1 MTQSVVR
8 EAGGWQPSRPR
19 VHGLGDNENL
29 TRETTKYMVGTLEWT
44 GLIFQSIV
52 LMVSGIFDPYVSGG
66 REVMFFLAV
75 AHLLLIPLY
84 YRGFG
89 PFTRGGWWAILSI
102 AECLSLNTVQLA
114 LSEPRSYGDHISCV
128 PGCNYSA
135 TAWLFIA
142 FYPWLPPMLT
152 RLRTPFE
159 LAMLGTYY
167 VYFLAMSRV
176 NNGSLTFLNVKTAGV
191 SVLWLLIAYIF
202 GKAIGKMCLAAAHK
216 QLEVQQ
222 HNYAEFF
229 DFLHSHVKS
238 SIAAIRLDLSDPL
251 RAGEKLN
258 ELEDTISGYRM
269 ELLLAQE
276 QVPLAALFSDRI
288 RTFTGVLDITATPRL
303 GAVTVTRPIGV
314 LVARALGDLL
324 KNAAKYGATAV
335 KIGCGISLGI
345 VRLEITDDGPGF
357 PSEVLDDP
365 SRSLNRLRDAARRLG
380 GDLTMH
386 TPASGSGASLTLT
399 APLHGPESIK

>member
-1 MTQSVVR
+1 MAQSAIR
-8 EAGGWQPSRPR
+8 GAGGRPAR
-19 VHGLGDNENL
+19 PQVRGLTNDENL

-44 GLIFQSIV
+44 GLLFQAIV

-66 REVMFFLAV
+66 RAIMLCLAV
-75 AHLLLIPLY
+75 AHLFLIPLY

-89 PFTRGGWWAILSI
+89 PFTRGGWWAILCI
-102 AECLSLNTVQLA
+102 AQCLSVNTLQAA
-114 LSEPRSYGDHISCV
+114 LSRPRSYGDHLTCV

-135 TAWLFIA
+135 AAWVFMA
-142 FYPWLPPMLT
+142 FYPWLPPALI
-152 RLRTPFE
+152 RLRGPFE
-159 LAMLGTYY
+159 WTLLSAYY
-167 VYFLAMSRV
+167 GYFLAMSWV

-191 SVLWLLIAYIF
+191 SFLWLLTGYIF
-202 GKAIGKMCLAAAHK
+202 GKAIGKMCLAAARK

-222 HNYAEFF
+222 RNYAEFF

-238 SIAAIRLDLSDPL
+238 SIAAIRLDLQDPL

-258 ELEDTISGYRM
+258 ELEDAISGYRM
-269 ELLLAQE
+269 ELLLAHE

-288 RTFTGVLDITATPRL
+288 RTFTGVLDIAATPRL
-303 GAVTVTRPIGV
+303 GAVTVSRPIGV

-335 KIGCGISLGI
+335 LIGCDLSQGK
-345 VRLEITDDGPGF
+345 VRLEIADNGPGF
-357 PSEVLDDP
+357 PAQVLDD
-365 SRSLNRLRDAARRLG
+365 STRSLNRLRAAARGLG

-386 TPASGSGASLTLT
+386 PPATGSGAILTLT
-399 APLHGPESIK
+399 ASLHGPEIGK